1 MSTELIRLDLRLRR
15 RMLIGT
21 AVGAAAYLAL
31 IVAIYPSFR
40 HDTSLDAMIT
50 ANPAAAAAF
59 GITGSIT
66 SPAGWLGA
74 NMYANFAPLLALLLT
89 VGYGAAAIAGQ
100 DTDGLLG
107 LEATLPVTRTNV
119 VLQKALALLLIALV
133 VPAVSLAA
141 CLTGP
146 HFELDPDWAALLRG
160 HPRPD
165 IARLRHR
172 RGRAPGR
179 RAHRQPGR
187 RPRHRQHVR
196 GRRLPGQL
204 PRPHQPTH
212 QRNPVAVPILLG
224 RRQQPTRAGRR
235 AGAVSPLWVA
245 LGWYSSAP
253 PSSPSGT
260 STSIDIQPDDVAT

>member
-1 MSTELIRLDLRLRR
+1 MNPPVNLPTNTELIRLDLRLRR

-21 AVGAAAYLAL
+21 AIGTAAYLAL

-50 ANPAAAAAF
+50 ANPTAAAAF

-74 NMYANFAPLLALLLT
+74 NMYANFGPLLALLLT

-119 VLQKALALLLIALV
+119 ALQKALTLLLIALV

-146 HFELDPDWAALLRG
+146 HFELNPDLTALLQVTLAMALLAFDIGAAALLVGAFTGSRG
-160 HPRPD
+160 AALATASTFAAAAYLVSSLAPVSQPIHD
-165 IARLRHR
+165 ARWLSPFFWAV
-172 RGRAPGR
+172 GNNQL
-179 RAHRQPGR
+179 AHGVGLGSLAALGGLGLVLTSATIPAF
-187 RPRHRQHVR
+187 
-196 GRRLPGQL
+196 RRL
-204 PRPHQPTH
+204 
-212 QRNPVAVPILLG
+212 
-224 RRQQPTRAGRR
+224 
-235 AGAVSPLWVA
+235 
-245 LGWYSSAP
+245 
-253 PSSPSGT
+253 
-260 STSIDIQPDDVAT
+260 DIH

>member
-66 SPAGWLGA
+66 SPAGWLDA

-107 LEATLPVTRTNV
+107 LEATLPVTRTNL
-119 VLQKALALLLIALV
+119 VLQKALTLLLVALV

-146 HFELDPDWAALLRG
+146 YFELNPDWGCPPRG
-160 HPRPD
+160 IPRTG

-172 RGRAPGR
+172 RGRTPGGR
-179 RAHRQPGR
+179 LHRQPGC
-187 RPRHRQHVR
+187 RPSHRQHVR
-196 GRRLPGQL
+196 GRRLPRQL

-212 QRNPVAVPILLG
+212 QRNRGGCPHSSGPSA
-224 RRQQPTRAGRR
+224 TTNSSRASGWRSL
-235 AGAVSPLWVA
+235 AA
-245 LGWYSSAP
+245 LGGLGLVLTGA
-253 PSSPSGT
+253 T
-260 STSIDIQPDDVAT
+260 VLAFRNLDIH

>member
-1 MSTELIRLDLRLRR
+1 MNTELIRLDLRLRR

-66 SPAGWLGA
+66 SPSGWLSA

-100 DTDGLLG
+100 DADGLLG
-107 LEATLPVTRTNV
+107 LEATLPVTRTNI
-119 VLQKALALLLIALV
+119 VLQKALTLLLVALV
-133 VPAVSLAA
+133 VPAVSLAV

-146 HFELDPDWAALLRG
+146 YFELNPDWGALLEVTLALTLLAFDIGATALLVGAFTGSRGAALATASTVAAAAYLVSSLATISQPINGIRLLSPFFWAVGNNQLTNGVGPGGLAALL
-160 HPRPD
+160 
-165 IARLRHR
+165 
-172 RGRAPGR
+172 
-179 RAHRQPGR
+179 
-187 RPRHRQHVR
+187 
-196 GRRLPGQL
+196 
-204 PRPHQPTH
+204 
-212 QRNPVAVPILLG
+212 
-224 RRQQPTRAGRR
+224 
-235 AGAVSPLWVA
+235 A
-245 LGWYSSAP
+245 LGLALTTATIP
-253 PSSPSGT
+253 AFLRL
-260 STSIDIQPDDVAT
+260 DIH